1 MHKLIFAA
9 VLTAYCFLSTATI
22 KAETTT
28 KKANKHWTILV
39 FLNGDND
46 LEGAAMGDM
55 NEMERAVDTSK
66 YNVIVEFDRSPFGD
80 VSNGNWS
87 DTRTFYVTPDPSV
100 DKIIRSTIIDSGF
113 EANMGDPNALIDF
126 VKKGIQ
132 DYPADNYMLV
142 VWDHG
147 NGWLKKQN
155 RLPLKGISYDETSN
169 REMGVANGEYAY
181 AIDSISALLG
191 KRLDVFANDACLMGM
206 QEVAYEVKDNVSCL
220 ISSELSIAY
229 DGYPYDD
236 ILNWL
241 NVNQNATPEELSNAI
256 VDKYTISYNGG
267 SQGTQDATLSA
278 LKLDNEFLHLSHC
291 IDAFAVEL
299 IKIKG
304 RNNTNI
310 ETAYTETQC
319 FDNSWVY
326 SYDIYDFAYN
336 IKQNVNISDSIKSW
350 ADSVMLAID
359 SVVINEGH
367 CSTPPAL
374 LEGSHGIAIYYPVG
388 FNIDTTYKNLT
399 LSKDLPNWMN
409 FIKGD
414 TLGIEEISNIKYQSA
429 SGGSKLEIIK
439 NKICLSVPNNY
450 YTNTRI
456 TIYDLC
462 GRTKEIVY
470 SGVLSKGDYVF
481 TPKIKKSGIYFVRLK
496 TNSGFYTQ
504 KLIIT
509 R

>member
-1 MHKLIFAA
+1 MRKLIFATTLVA
-9 VLTAYCFLSTATI
+9 FCFLLTETI

-28 KKANKHWTILV
+28 EKANKPWTILV

-46 LEGAAMGDM
+46 LEGAAIGDM
-55 NEMERAVDTSK
+55 NEMERAIDTSK
-66 YNVIVEFDRSPFGD
+66 YNVIVEFDRSPYGD
-80 VSNGNWS
+80 VSNGNWE

-132 DYPADNYMLV
+132 DYPADNYMLII
-142 VWDHG
+142 WNHG
-147 NGWLKKQN
+147 SGWTKTEN
-155 RLPLKGISYDETSN
+155 HLPLKGISYDETSN

-181 AIDSISALLG
+181 AMDSINTLLG
-191 KRLDVFANDACLMGM
+191 KRLDILANDACLMGM
-206 QEVAYEVKDNVSCL
+206 QEVAYEVKDNVSY
-220 ISSELSIAY
+220 IVFSEYTIAY

-241 NVNQNATPEELSNAI
+241 NVNQNATPEELSKAI
-256 VDKYTISYNGG
+256 VDKYKTSYNGG
-267 SQGTQDATLSA
+267 SQGTQDATLSVIN
-278 LKLDNEFLHLSHC
+278 LDTVFLYAARC
-291 IDAFAVEL
+291 IDTFAVEL

-304 RNNTNI
+304 RANTNI
-310 ETAYTETQC
+310 ETAYTETQY

-336 IKQNVNISDSIKSW
+336 IKQNVNIPDSVKNW

-367 CSTPPAL
+367 CSTPPTL
-374 LEGSHGIAIYYPVG
+374 LEGSYGLAIYYPVG
-388 FNIDTTYKNLT
+388 TNIDTSYKNLT
-399 LSKDLPNWMN
+399 FSKDFPNWMN

-414 TLGIEEISNIKYQSA
+414 TLGIEEQSNLVPPEWNVA
-429 SGGSKLEIIK
+429 SLQLQKE
-439 NKICLSVPNNY
+439 KIYLSVPKVMCVD
-450 YTNTRI
+450 I
-456 TIYDLC
+456 KIYDLC
-462 GRTKEIVY
+462 GRMKEIVY
-470 SGVLSKGDYVF
+470 KGVLGKGDYVF
-481 TPKIKKSGIYFVRLK
+481 TPKIKKIGIYFVRLE
-496 TNSGFYTQ
+496 TNSNAYSK